1 MQFLPICN
9 TGAVVVIAVSLSLQY
24 LFGRSNCSFSL
35 CNIGA
40 VVAIA
45 VSPNLQYWSGRS
57 NCSFSLSL
65 CNTAAVVV
73 IAVSHTG
80 AVVVIAVSLFL
91 QYWSCLYHKPK
102 VGRCRYR
109 MNRSKCRDL
118 KLEDGTKTD
127 PKLEDA
133 VAAST
138 VLQPS
143 NFPAATVKT
152 DIRVHTGSDRSHADR
167 GCMC

>member
-65 CNTAAVVV
+65 CNTAAVVI

-91 QYWSCLYHKPK
+91 QYWSCFPQTESWKMPLPHEP
-102 VGRCRYR
+102 VQMPGP
-109 MNRSKCRDL
+109 M
-118 KLEDGTKTD
+118 LEDGTKTD